1 MKKIIVALACAT
13 FMLGS
18 FAQNA
23 PSVQEVTK
31 QIINS
36 ATNYAKAISCNRDEL
51 GVDSKDIAALVPYK
65 TLDDRENAKY
75 AVLWTGGIGECF
87 IGIGMG
93 NISTN
98 LAIVRIGAGDS
109 YFVDPFESSPAIKFE
124 SPVRFARLVGNTKD
138 SLILEGMEYTSEDAN
153 CCPSR
158 KVRSTL
164 RVDKKGDWKLV
175 EKKVMPAK
183 K

>member
-1 MKKIIVALACAT
+1 MKKIIVTLACAT

-31 QIINS
+31 QVINS
-36 ATNYAKAISCNRDEL
+36 ATNYAKAISCNTSKI
-51 GVDSKDIAALVPYK
+51 DSKDIAALVPYK
-65 TLDDRENAKY
+65 TFDDRENAKY
-75 AVLWTGGIGECF
+75 AVLWSGAIGCSGGGL
-87 IGIGMG
+87 GGG
-93 NISTN
+93 AASTN

-109 YFVDPFESSPAIKFE
+109 YVVDPFESSPAIKFE
-124 SPVRFARLVGNTKD
+124 PPIRSAGLVGNTKD
-138 SLILEGMEYTSEDAN
+138 SLIFEGMEHASEDPN
-153 CCPSR
+153 CCPSI

-175 EKKVMPAK
+175 EKKAMPAK